1 MNLMS
6 TPYSSLANCSGSCG
20 SNECNFC
27 LIAKLEAQSAKL
39 EAQSAKL
46 EAQSEKQRKSDA
58 EIARLKEE
66 LADLMISKL
75 KPEAQSEKQAKS
87 DAKIA
92 RLEKD
97 LAGYPTFRELVK
109 KIYFSGMKRAALLTL
124 IPSMYRPR
132 T

>member
-20 SNECNFC
+20 SNECNSC
-27 LIAKLEAQSAKL
+27 LI
-39 EAQSAKL
+39 AKL